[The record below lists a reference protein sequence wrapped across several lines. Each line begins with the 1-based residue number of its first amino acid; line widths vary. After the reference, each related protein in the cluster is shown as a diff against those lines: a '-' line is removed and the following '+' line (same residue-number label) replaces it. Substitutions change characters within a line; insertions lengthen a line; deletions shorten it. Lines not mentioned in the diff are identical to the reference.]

1 MRREKEMPADVIT
14 WLESQKQVNEIK
26 YLNNLTLFCSMPV
39 RAAKMKMF
47 DSNCEA
53 MFRTAII
60 PATDIYVAKSAMLG
74 EGLFKRDSLYFF
86 IANTATSFP
95 YGHVFANSGGICL
108 GNIFVPS
115 AVPCHS
121 PAMPLET
128 LFLHNDRNLSHGD
141 SHLKIDEPT
150 AIEIERIMNHNDI
163 QLSEYAK
170 RVISSPGVDIIAY
183 DEIWI
188 LSADVAV
195 SRPLPEAIRIMQE
208 VYDLIFKPSASGKK
222 EE

>member
-1 MRREKEMPADVIT
+1 MKREREMPADVIT

-47 DSNCEA
+47 DSNCGT
-53 MFRTAII
+53 MFGTAII
-60 PATDIYVAKSAMLG
+60 PATDIYVANRAMLG

-86 IANTATSFP
+86 IASTATSFP

-150 AIEIERIMNHNDI
+150 AIEIERIMNQNDI

-195 SRPLPEAIRIMQE
+195 SRPLPEAIRIMQD
-208 VYDLIFKPSASGKK
+208 VYDLIFEPSASEKK